1 MVARPYRGSGDIVG
15 SAHPTGVRLRPAQFG
30 GRNRGAGWSVVVTDD
45 GEFLRCD
52 GGERLHHADIT
63 VAAELFGFPV

>member
-1 MVARPYRGSGDIVG
+1 
-15 SAHPTGVRLRPAQFG
+15 
-30 GRNRGAGWSVVVTDD
+30 VVTDD